1 MDFCRKTILLL
12 IFSSFM
18 SVGWGQD
25 CDEGYVPDCS
35 GDGDCCSEDWIGDGY
50 CDNEDQSWGC
60 DLICYEEELSDCG
73 HFPQLYYHPN
83 ELSEELEQNN
93 SSNIIFTIV
102 NNGDETLEW
111 EVLNQDEIPN
121 WLSFT
126 IYGGFLEP
134 GSLEEIDVTFDSSE
148 LNIGEYNSTITISS
162 NDPFNGEIVVPVSLT
177 IISQSLC
184 DEEIEVELWGECY
197 NIEETTELD
206 LSWNELTGEIPSEI
220 GNLTNLTTLNL
231 NGNQLTGLIPSEIG
245 DLTNLTYLDLSYNE
259 LGCYE
264 YDFDGDC
271 DFWNQFECCITHCD
285 ETDECNGEIPPE
297 IGNLTNLTTL
307 WLYYNQLTGSIP
319 PEIGN
324 LTNLPDLRLYGNQ
337 LSGEIPPEIGNL
349 TNLNTLWLS
358 HNQLIGEIPP
368 EIGNLTN
375 LTNLYLYENQLT
387 GEIPSTIGN
396 LENLTYLDLSSNQL
410 TGEIPSEIGNLTS
423 LIGLYLYGNEL
434 TGEIPLEIGNLTN
447 LRYLYLQN
455 NQLTGEIPSSIGN
468 LTNLIYLILDENQL
482 SGSIP
487 SSIGN
492 LINVSN
498 LRLNDNSLSGEIPSE
513 IGSLINLNTLCLQNN
528 QLSGEIPESICEVFP
543 LSWGFSISNNN
554 LCPPYPDCGGGPI
567 TSEEEQDT
575 SECVECPDSIEGDT
589 NYDGY
594 VNILDIITV
603 VNCILSTDC
612 NVCFDINYDS
622 SVDILD
628 IISMINVIL
637 EP

>member
-1 MDFCRKTILLL
+1 MITKQKIIYLLSV
-12 IFSSFM
+12 FSLM
-18 SVGWGQD
+18 SIGWGQD

-197 NIEETTELD
+197 NIEETTSLFLSEQGLTGEISPQIGD
-206 LSWNELTGEIPSEI
+206 LINLTSINLSLNDISGEIPSEI
-220 GNLTNLTTLNL
+220 GNLTNL
-231 NGNQLTGLIPSEIG
+231 QL
-245 DLTNLTYLDLSYNE
+245 
-259 LGCYE
+259 
-264 YDFDGDC
+264 
-271 DFWNQFECCITHCD
+271 
-285 ETDECNGEIPPE
+285 
-297 IGNLTNLTTL
+297 
-307 WLYYNQLTGSIP
+307 
-319 PEIGN
+319 
-324 LTNLPDLRLYGNQ
+324 
-337 LSGEIPPEIGNL
+337 
-349 TNLNTLWLS
+349 
-358 HNQLIGEIPP
+358 
-368 EIGNLTN
+368 
-375 LTNLYLYENQLT
+375 
-387 GEIPSTIGN
+387 
-396 LENLTYLDLSSNQL
+396 
-410 TGEIPSEIGNLTS
+410 
-423 LIGLYLYGNEL
+423 
-434 TGEIPLEIGNLTN
+434 
-447 LRYLYLQN
+447 LYLQN